1 LASMLYRSVY
11 NPTLA
16 SLIPD
21 TLQELSHWGDQH
33 NPPGPEVYQAMAL
46 ELKQLAIN
54 RQAGV
59 LAAAVNQVYPG
70 ASSLINSSARK
81 MRSHEDQELAIRGA
95 ELLRATDA
103 RWQQTPLWLA
113 LADAG
118 RVYTDSHY
126 LTALDLERTA
136 QGIQARKSTR
146 IYLQLYGKT

>member
-1 LASMLYRSVY
+1 
-11 NPTLA
+11 
-16 SLIPD
+16 
-21 TLQELSHWGDQH
+21 
-33 NPPGPEVYQAMAL
+33 
-46 ELKQLAIN
+46 
-54 RQAGV
+54 
-59 LAAAVNQVYPG
+59 
-70 ASSLINSSARK
+70 
-81 MRSHEDQELAIRGA
+81 RGA

-146 IYLQLYGKT
+146 IYLQLYGKTMGMSLLIVLLCAMLGYPLAYYLAHLRPSTANLLLALVLLPFWTSLLVRTSAWLALL